1 MAYLNL
7 FLEQSLLN
15 HANDYSSVRYQFSN
29 VFSSGQY
36 CHHVSICFDIHGANP
51 SCHFFRDWCH
61 TWFYAQVALL
71 LTVARTVTQ
80 FFLSISFEKI
90 VQKSLH
96 C

>member
-1 MAYLNL
+1 MFFY
-7 FLEQSLLN
+7 Q
-15 HANDYSSVRYQFSN
+15 ANTAIMSVFALISM
-29 VFSSGQY
+29 GL
-36 CHHVSICFDIHGANP
+36 IPPAI
-51 SCHFFRDWCH
+51 FFRDWCH

-90 VQKSLH
+90 VQKSLR